1 MTNIKL
7 CGMMRPEDIETVN
20 TLKPEYIGFIF
31 WEKSFRNL
39 SSDKALELK
48 KCLDTSIKA
57 VGVFVDA
64 PIDTVVSLAQ
74 DKIIDVIQ
82 LHGSEDENYINTVRT
97 LAPQGTVIIKAF
109 KVTTAEEVR
118 ASLKCPADYLLYDP
132 GKGSGNTFN
141 WELIREVKRDY
152 FLAGGLNCDNIKEA
166 VECLRPYAVDVSS
179 GIETDKQKDADKMK
193 KFVEIVRS
201 LPERN

>member
-39 SSDKALELK
+39 SRDKALELK
-48 KCLDTSIKA
+48 KCLDTSIKT

-109 KVTTAEEVR
+109 KVTTAEEVQ
-118 ASLKCPADYLLYDP
+118 ASLKCSADYLLYDP

-166 VECLRPYAVDVSS
+166 VECLHPYAVDVSS